1 MESINARQQEIL
13 SLIRE
18 SILSVGQP
26 PTVRELGLATGLKSS
41 CSVQKHLDALEEK
54 GYISRRKCKYRS
66 IELLQDA
73 ATMATKRTVSVPLVG
88 SVAAGTPILAEESVE
103 DYLPLPDAL
112 IPRNKSCFALRVK
125 GDSMINAGIPTIF
138 LNAAEIGYTGTE
150 LQDAI
155 NSDPKALA
163 KFETIRAHGAV
174 KMGLIAH
181 VDEAAKRQ
189 HTPKVAFVARPAD
202 YAASSGKP
210 VKGAEIDL
218 LVRAMSM
225 GKLHHAMMGTAAVAI
240 GTAAAIPGT
249 LVNLAA
255 GGGPRDAV
263 RFGHPSG
270 TLRVGAQA
278 IQEGS
283 DWVVKKAI
291 MSRSARVLMEGWVR
305 VPGDA
310 F

>member
-125 GDSMINAGIPTIF
+125 GDSMINAGILDGDLVAVKKQDTARDGQIVVARLGDEVTVKRLHKTATGIELLPENPDYPTIVVHPGEPF
-138 LNAAEIGYTGTE
+138 DIEG
-150 LQDAI
+150 
-155 NSDPKALA
+155 LA
-163 KFETIRAHGAV
+163 V
-174 KMGLIAH
+174 GL
-181 VDEAAKRQ
+181 
-189 HTPKVAFVARPAD
+189 
-202 YAASSGKP
+202 
-210 VKGAEIDL
+210 DL
-218 LVRAMSM
+218 SREEREFHQLGVGLVLLFHS
-225 GKLHHAMMGTAAVAI
+225 
-240 GTAAAIPGT
+240 
-249 LVNLAA
+249 
-255 GGGPRDAV
+255 
-263 RFGHPSG
+263 
-270 TLRVGAQA
+270 
-278 IQEGS
+278 
-283 DWVVKKAI
+283 
-291 MSRSARVLMEGWVR
+291 
-305 VPGDA
+305 
-310 F
+310 